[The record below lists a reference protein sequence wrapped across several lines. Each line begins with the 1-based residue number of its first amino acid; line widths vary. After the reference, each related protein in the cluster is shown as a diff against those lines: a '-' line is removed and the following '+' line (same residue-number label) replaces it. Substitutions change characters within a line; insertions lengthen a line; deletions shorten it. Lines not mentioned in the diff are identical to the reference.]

1 MEINLYFITSPIL
14 IYYLYQNQRSQKMTA
29 KEYIEQVREEYGT
42 LMLDKKQTARELGI
56 SVNGLDNL
64 RTDGE
69 IKFITIGNRI
79 KFNASDIAKMMR
91 LA

>member
-1 MEINLYFITSPIL
+1 
-14 IYYLYQNQRSQKMTA
+14 MTA